1 MPPKRPRSKAAH
13 APATAPLPTLEDRAF
28 GVLLHVTS
36 LPGKHGMGD
45 LGPEAHRWARRLQS
59 CGARWWQTLPIHPV
73 DRYHSPY
80 AAASAFAGFDG
91 LISPDLLV
99 RDGLLKPAEARPG
112 KRLPDRRVDYDAAL
126 AHRRALLALAY
137 ERFDA
142 DDAFDA
148 FCDREAHWLD
158 DWTLYAALEEAHRGK
173 PWRKWPRPLRLR
185 QAKPLAQAHEGLAHR
200 RRYHAFV
207 QHLFHRQWAELRAV
221 CAACGVALM
230 GDVPIFVGLDSCDVW
245 SHRELFDLDREGAPK
260 VISGVP
266 PDDFSATGQLWEH
279 PHYRWPAHQK
289 TGYDWW
295 VRRMR
300 RTLDLYDSAR
310 VDHFLGFLRCWAI
323 PYGDKTAKR
332 GKWRKT
338 PGRELLEA
346 LHEGLGAMPF
356 VVEDLGLLTPEAA
369 ALRDDFGLPGMRILQ
384 FAFGGDDSYHAP
396 HRWTTHCLAYTGT
409 HDNDTLRGW
418 LATLAP
424 DQRRRA
430 LRYTGGPVT

>member
-158 DWTLYAALEEAHRGK
+158 DWTLYA
-173 PWRKWPRPLRLR
+173 
-185 QAKPLAQAHEGLAHR
+185 
-200 RRYHAFV
+200 
-207 QHLFHRQWAELRAV
+207 
-221 CAACGVALM
+221 
-230 GDVPIFVGLDSCDVW
+230 
-245 SHRELFDLDREGAPK
+245 
-260 VISGVP
+260 
-266 PDDFSATGQLWEH
+266 
-279 PHYRWPAHQK
+279 
-289 TGYDWW
+289 
-295 VRRMR
+295 
-300 RTLDLYDSAR
+300 
-310 VDHFLGFLRCWAI
+310 
-323 PYGDKTAKR
+323 
-332 GKWRKT
+332 
-338 PGRELLEA
+338 
-346 LHEGLGAMPF
+346 
-356 VVEDLGLLTPEAA
+356 
-369 ALRDDFGLPGMRILQ
+369 
-384 FAFGGDDSYHAP
+384 
-396 HRWTTHCLAYTGT
+396 
-409 HDNDTLRGW
+409 
-418 LATLAP
+418 
-424 DQRRRA
+424 
-430 LRYTGGPVT
+430 